1 MRWKKKHTRA
11 LARRSA
17 ARDGGG
23 RTQRGPND
31 ATDEPWRRRPS
42 LSTVC
47 TITVRGTPARWPLRS
62 PSSSCNDLLPLA
74 GRRWPELIAQSFA
87 RTTEPPRPS
96 ALGLG
101 RDGPRPREHLGLR
114 AAGRAPHPAHRLG
127 RRRCVPCPPPP
138 APGGGPPSREG
149 GISRVVAPQAK
160 GGTPRRTACAAPAS
174 GTGARNGLEPLG
186 HRPRPPPLPC
196 RPSLPTAGRRE
207 PHLPRRAAG
216 TGGPPLPAPSPPR
229 PARPA
234 RRGVA
239 RPMA

>member
-23 RTQRGPND
+23 RTQRGPNA
-31 ATDEPWRRRPS
+31 ATDEPWRWRPS

-174 GTGARNGLEPLG
+174 GPGARNGLKPLG
-186 HRPRPPPLPC
+186 HRPRPPPLPR
-196 RPSLPTAGRRE
+196 RPSLPQAGGSRTCR
-207 PHLPRRAAG
+207 
-216 TGGPPLPAPSPPR
+216 GGQPGRGGRLSLPPLLPALH
-229 PARPA
+229 ARPGGA
-234 RRGVA
+234 WPG
-239 RPMA
+239 P

>member
-11 LARRSA
+11 LASRSA

-23 RTQRGPND
+23 RTQRGPNA

-96 ALGLG
+96 ALRLG

-127 RRRCVPCPPPP
+127 RRRCVPCPPAP

-149 GISRVVAPQAK
+149 GISR
-160 GGTPRRTACAAPAS
+160 GG
-174 GTGARNGLEPLG
+174 
-186 HRPRPPPLPC
+186 PPGQGGGGPPG
-196 RPSLPTAGRRE
+196 GRRVRHRRRVLG
-207 PHLPRRAAG
+207 PGTDSSLWAIGHVRLPSPAVPPYRRQEGAALAAAG
-216 TGGPPLPAPSPPR
+216 SRDGGPPLPAPSPPR

-239 RPMA
+239 WPMA

>member
-23 RTQRGPND
+23 RTQRGPNA

-114 AAGRAPHPAHRLG
+114 AAGRAPDPAHRLG

-149 GISRVVAPQAK
+149 GISR
-160 GGTPRRTACAAPAS
+160 GGPPGQGGNPPEDGVC
-174 GTGARNGLEPLG
+174 GTGVGSWGQERTQAFGPSATSAS
-186 HRPRPPPLPC
+186 PPP
-196 RPSLPTAGRRE
+196 PSLPTAGRRE
-207 PHLPRRAAG
+207 PPLPRRAAG